1 MKHFGAGFI
10 VAVAAVSGIVALG
23 HAEVLIGLPA
33 PYTGPNAWMGEG
45 IERGAEMAVADLNAA
60 GGVLGQPA
68 RLIKVDDYC
77 ESEQAVAAANKLVAE
92 HVDVVMGH
100 QCSGAAIPAS
110 KIYAAAGVLMM
121 TPNATNPV
129 LTEQGFENV
138 FRFCGRDDL
147 QGAMA
152 GTYLADRWAG
162 RNIAI
167 VHDGQAYGRGLA
179 EQVNQTLRARGLS
192 PVLFEAITPGQVDYF
207 DLIERIK
214 AAQAEVVYYGGYSPE
229 AGVLIRGLRNRDDD
243 VQLVA
248 GDGINSE
255 DFGLIAGKASDG
267 TVFTSTLDLRDAPQ
281 AADLVARLRA
291 EHYEP
296 IGPTF
301 LAYGAIQAWAQAV
314 ETAGTLEL
322 DAVTGALRSNEFDTI
337 YGRIGFDAKGD
348 VTGYQPFGW
357 YLWQGGDYAPVDP
370 TMLGH

>member
-10 VAVAAVSGIVALG
+10 VAVAAASGSLTLG

-33 PYTGPNAWMGEG
+33 PYTDPNAWMGEG

-129 LTEQGFENV
+129 ITEQGFANV

-147 QGAMA
+147 QDAMA

-162 RNIAI
+162 KNIAI
-167 VHDGQAYGRGLA
+167 LHDGQAYGQGLA
-179 EQVNQTLRARGLS
+179 EEVNKTLRARGVS
-192 PVLFEAITPGQVDYF
+192 PVLLEAITPGLADYF
-207 DLIERIK
+207 DIMDKIE
-214 AAQAEVVYYGGYSPE
+214 
-229 AGVLIRGLRNRDDD
+229 
-243 VQLVA
+243 
-248 GDGINSE
+248 
-255 DFGLIAGKASDG
+255 
-267 TVFTSTLDLRDAPQ
+267 
-281 AADLVARLRA
+281 AADIESSTTVVTRRKRAYSFAGCATGVTICSLSPATASTAR
-291 EHYEP
+291 
-296 IGPTF
+296 TS
-301 LAYGAIQAWAQAV
+301 
-314 ETAGTLEL
+314 
-322 DAVTGALRSNEFDTI
+322 D
-337 YGRIGFDAKGD
+337 
-348 VTGYQPFGW
+348 
-357 YLWQGGDYAPVDP
+357 
-370 TMLGH
+370 